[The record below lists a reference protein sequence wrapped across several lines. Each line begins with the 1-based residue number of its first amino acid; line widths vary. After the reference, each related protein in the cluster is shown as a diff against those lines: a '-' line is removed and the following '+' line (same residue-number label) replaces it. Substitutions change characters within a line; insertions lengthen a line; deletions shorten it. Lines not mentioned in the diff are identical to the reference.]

1 MIRAGLL
8 GAARIAPKA
17 FITPA
22 KARGDI
28 DIVAVGSRSADKAQT
43 FIAQNALPKAR
54 AVSYEAVCTDP
65 SVDIVYCALPP
76 AAHLEFVSLALE
88 NGKAVLCEK
97 PFSMTADEAQIMA
110 DISARTGVFLMEGY
124 HYFFHPAFK
133 FLSAQIAKGAIGDV
147 TGFRGEFSHPI
158 PNSPGQLRYLRALG
172 GGALMDL
179 GCYPLHA
186 FRQLIGE
193 PDIVSASAVMTG
205 DVDSAMTAQVK
216 CGDVPGEIIC
226 DMGPQ
231 AAGVVH
237 VELGARTA
245 QEDGERVLI
254 ASGQIV
260 FDSFVAPQNG
270 HNIAVSTGGQTQNYE
285 IEGLSSYAAQLEAFV
300 TALGDSGHPLSPAD
314 SVLQMRAIDE
324 IYAKSGLF

>member
-28 DIVAVGSRSADKAQT
+28 DIVAVGSRSPDKAQT

-133 FLSAQIAKGAIGDV
+133 FLSAQIAKGVIGDV

-158 PNSPGQLRYLRALG
+158 PNRPGQLRYLRALG

-231 AAGVVH
+231 AAGVVRL
-237 VELGARTA
+237 EIEGT
-245 QEDGERVLI
+245 
-254 ASGQIV
+254 SGQIV